1 MGRKI
6 FKMLI
11 TFKTLEQ
18 KTFKIEIEETEKI
31 KILKE
36 KIAEEKGAD
45 QFPPTGQKLIYS
57 RKILDDDKTISECNI
72 DVKNFVVVMVV
83 KQKAKPADKPKESE
97 SSSSSSTATAAATPA
112 PAATPAE
119 PMSVDTSTASTTS
132 TESTTGGSATASSET
147 ATTGSTTSANT
158 TESAASALLTG
169 TALESSITELM
180 ALGYSREQVMLALN
194 RSFHNADRAAEYLL
208 SGNIPEAPGDNEGG
222 GDDVL
227 GQVSDAA
234 APASVG
240 EGAGGGTTD
249 LSFLRNLP
257 QFQLMRTQV
266 QSSPESLPLL
276 LQGIGETNPELLSL
290 INQNQQ
296 QFISILNE
304 RPETDTDAPASDQA
318 YAPAGG
324 GAAGQPF
331 QIQVTEGEKQ
341 AIDRLVGMGF
351 PEADVI
357 QAFFACDK
365 NEQLAVEFLCNDTF

>member
-1 MGRKI
+1 
-6 FKMLI
+6 
-11 TFKTLEQ
+11 
-18 KTFKIEIEETEKI
+18 
-31 KILKE
+31 
-36 KIAEEKGAD
+36 
-45 QFPPTGQKLIYS
+45 
-57 RKILDDDKTISECNI
+57 
-72 DVKNFVVVMVV
+72 MVV
-83 KQKAKPADKPKESE
+83 KQKAKPKESE
-97 SSSSSSTATAAATPA
+97 SSSSSSAAAAAPA
-112 PAATPAE
+112 PAAAPAE
-119 PMSVDTSTASTTS
+119 PMSVDTTTASTTS
-132 TESTTGGSATASSET
+132 TESTTESSVSATASTES
-147 ATTGSTTSANT
+147 TTTSSTTSVNT
-158 TESAASALLTG
+158 TEAAESALLTG

-208 SGNIPEAPGDNEGG
+208 SGNIPEAPGDTEGG

-266 QSSPESLPLL
+266 QSNPESLPLL

-304 RPETDTDAPASDQA
+304 RPETDTDAPASD
-318 YAPAGG
+318 APASGAAG
-324 GAAGQPF
+324 AGAAGQPF
-331 QIQVTEGEKQ
+331 QIQVTAGEKE

>member
-1 MGRKI
+1 
-6 FKMLI
+6 MLI

-31 KILKE
+31 KTLKE

-45 QFPPTGQKLIYS
+45 QFPPAGQKLIYS
-57 RKILDDDKTISECNI
+57 GKILDDDKTISECNI

-97 SSSSSSTATAAATPA
+97 SSSSSSTSTAAATPA
-112 PAATPAE
+112 PAAAPAE
-119 PMSVDTSTASTTS
+119 PMSVDTSTASATS
-132 TESTTGGSATASSET
+132 TESSTGVSATASSET
-147 ATTGSTTSANT
+147 TTTGSTSSVNT

-169 TALESSITELM
+169 SALESSITELM

-208 SGNIPEAPGDNEGG
+208 SGNIPEAPGDTDGG
-222 GDDVL
+222 GDEAL
-227 GQVSDAA
+227 GQGGDV
-234 APASVG
+234 APVPVG
-240 EGAGGGTTD
+240 GGAGGATD

-266 QSSPESLPLL
+266 QSNPESLPLL

-304 RPETDTDAPASDQA
+304 RPDADAPAAGGDA
-318 YAPAGG
+318 GAGG

-331 QIQVTEGEKQ
+331 QIQVTASEKE

-365 NEQLAVEFLCNDTF
+365 NEQLAIEFLCNDTF

>member
-11 TFKTLEQ
+11 TFETLEQ

-31 KILKE
+31 KTLKG

-57 RKILDDDKTISECNI
+57 GKILDDDKTISECNI

-97 SSSSSSTATAAATPA
+97 SSSSSTSTAAATPA

-132 TESTTGGSATASSET
+132 TESTTGVSATASSET

-208 SGNIPEAPGDNEGG
+208 SGNIPEAPGDSEGG
-222 GDDVL
+222 GDEPL
-227 GQVSDAA
+227 GQGGDI
-234 APASVG
+234 APV
-240 EGAGGGTTD
+240 
-249 LSFLRNLP
+249 P
-257 QFQLMRTQV
+257 V
-266 QSSPESLPLL
+266 
-276 LQGIGETNPELLSL
+276 
-290 INQNQQ
+290 
-296 QFISILNE
+296 
-304 RPETDTDAPASDQA
+304 
-318 YAPAGG
+318 
-324 GAAGQPF
+324 
-331 QIQVTEGEKQ
+331 
-341 AIDRLVGMGF
+341 
-351 PEADVI
+351 
-357 QAFFACDK
+357 
-365 NEQLAVEFLCNDTF
+365 

>member
-1 MGRKI
+1 
-6 FKMLI
+6 MLI

-31 KILKE
+31 KVLKE
-36 KIAEEKGAD
+36 KIAEEKGGD
-45 QFPPTGQKLIYS
+45 QFPVAGQKLIYS
-57 RKILDDDKTISECNI
+57 GKILDDDKTISECNI

-83 KQKAKPADKPKESE
+83 KQKPKTTDKPKESE
-97 SSSSSSTATAAATPA
+97 SSSSSAAAATPA
-112 PAATPAE
+112 PAAAPAE
-119 PMSVDTSTASTTS
+119 PMSVDTSTTSTTS
-132 TESTTGGSATASSET
+132 TESTTGVSATPSSET
-147 ATTGSTTSANT
+147 TTTGSTTSANT
-158 TESAASALLTG
+158 TEAAESALLTG
-169 TALESSITELM
+169 SALESSITELM

-208 SGNIPEAPGDNEGG
+208 SGNIPEAPGDTEGG
-222 GDDVL
+222 GDEVL

-234 APASVG
+234 SVPAS
-240 EGAGGGTTD
+240 EGAGGGATD

-266 QSSPESLPLL
+266 QSNPESLPLL

-304 RPETDTDAPASDQA
+304 RPDADADAPASDQGG
-318 YAPAGG
+318 AGG
-324 GAAGQPF
+324 GAGGQPF
-331 QIQVTEGEKQ
+331 QIQVTASEKE

-351 PEADVI
+351 AEADVI

-365 NEQLAVEFLCNDTF
+365 NEQLAIEFLCNDSF

>member
-31 KILKE
+31 KTLKE

-57 RKILDDDKTISECNI
+57 GKILDDDKTISECNI

-119 PMSVDTSTASTTS
+119 PMSVDTSTA
-132 TESTTGGSATASSET
+132 SET

-208 SGNIPEAPGDNEGG
+208 SGNIPEAPGDSEGG

-249 LSFLRNLP
+249 LSFLR
-257 QFQLMRTQV
+257 
-266 QSSPESLPLL
+266 
-276 LQGIGETNPELLSL
+276 
-290 INQNQQ
+290 
-296 QFISILNE
+296 
-304 RPETDTDAPASDQA
+304 
-318 YAPAGG
+318 
-324 GAAGQPF
+324 
-331 QIQVTEGEKQ
+331 
-341 AIDRLVGMGF
+341 
-351 PEADVI
+351 
-357 QAFFACDK
+357 
-365 NEQLAVEFLCNDTF
+365 

>member
-1 MGRKI
+1 
-6 FKMLI
+6 MLI

-31 KILKE
+31 KVLKE
-36 KIAEEKGAD
+36 KIAEERGD
-45 QFPPTGQKLIYS
+45 QFPASGQKLIYS
-57 RKILDDDKTISECNI
+57 GKILDDDKTVSECNI

-83 KQKAKPADKPKESE
+83 KQKPKAADKPKESE
-97 SSSSSSTATAAATPA
+97 SSSSSATAAATSA
-112 PAATPAE
+112 PAAAPAE
-119 PMSVDTSTASTTS
+119 PMAVDTSTTSTTS
-132 TESTTGGSATASSET
+132 TESTTGVSATASSET
-147 ATTGSTTSANT
+147 TTTGSTTSVNT
-158 TESAASALLTG
+158 TEAAESALLTG

-208 SGNIPEAPGDNEGG
+208 SGNIPEAPGDTEGG
-222 GDDVL
+222 GDEVL
-227 GQVSDAA
+227 GQVGDAA
-234 APASVG
+234 PVPAS

-266 QSSPESLPLL
+266 QSNPESLPLL

-304 RPETDTDAPASDQA
+304 RPDADADAPASDQGG
-318 YAPAGG
+318 AGG

-331 QIQVTEGEKQ
+331 QIQVTASEKD

-365 NEQLAVEFLCNDTF
+365 NEQLAIEFLCNDSF

>member
-1 MGRKI
+1 
-6 FKMLI
+6 MLI

-31 KILKE
+31 KTLKE

-57 RKILDDDKTISECNI
+57 GKILDDDKTISECNI

-97 SSSSSSTATAAATPA
+97 SSSSSSTTATAAATPA

-132 TESTTGGSATASSET
+132 TESTTGVSATASSET
-147 ATTGSTTSANT
+147 TTTGSTTSANT

-208 SGNIPEAPGDNEGG
+208 SGNIPEAPGDSEGG
-222 GDDVL
+222 GDEPL
-227 GQVSDAA
+227 GQGGDI
-234 APASVG
+234 APVPVG
-240 EGAGGGTTD
+240 GGAGGATD

-266 QSSPESLPLL
+266 QSNPESLPLL

-304 RPETDTDAPASDQA
+304 RSDADAPAADQGGA
-318 YAPAGG
+318 GGG

-331 QIQVTEGEKQ
+331 QIQVTASEKD

-365 NEQLAVEFLCNDTF
+365 NEQLAIEFLCNDTF